1 MSVASKQKDDQ
12 IKVKQYIIDAKG
24 QKVAAVLD
32 IRELARVND
41 LIEDLIDLKTIEDRV
56 AEPAE
61 DYETYSRK
69 RKSRLHV

>member
-1 MSVASKQKDDQ
+1 MSVASRQKDDQ

-56 AEPAE
+56 AESAE

-69 RKSRLHV
+69 RKSRLNV

>member
-12 IKVKQYIIDAKG
+12 IKVKQYLIDAKG

-32 IRELARVND
+32 IKELARVND

>member
-1 MSVASKQKDDQ
+1 MSAATKQKDDQ
-12 IKVKQYIIDAKG
+12 IKVKQYLIDAKG

-32 IRELARVND
+32 IKELARVND

-69 RKSRLHV
+69 RKSRLNV

>member
-12 IKVKQYIIDAKG
+12 IRVKQYLIDAKG

-32 IRELARVND
+32 IKELARVNE
-41 LIEDLIDLKTIEDRV
+41 LLEDLIDLKTIEDRA
-56 AEPAE
+56 AEPVE

-69 RKSRLHV
+69 RKSRLNV

>member
-1 MSVASKQKDDQ
+1 MSIATKQKDDQ

-56 AEPAE
+56 AEPSE

>member
-1 MSVASKQKDDQ
+1 MTVVSKQKDDQ

-32 IRELARVND
+32 IRELVRVND

-56 AEPAE
+56 AEPSE
-61 DYETYSRK
+61 DYAAVRNRRDVY
-69 RKSRLHV
+69 RLR

>member
-1 MSVASKQKDDQ
+1 MSVATKQKDDQ

-61 DYETYSRK
+61 DYETYSRR

>member
-1 MSVASKQKDDQ
+1 MSVASSQKDDQ
-12 IKVKQYIIDAKG
+12 IKVKQYLIDAKG

-32 IRELARVND
+32 IKELARVND

-56 AEPAE
+56 AEPVE

>member
-1 MSVASKQKDDQ
+1 M
-12 IKVKQYIIDAKG
+12 
-24 QKVAAVLD
+24 LD

-61 DYETYSRK
+61 DYEIYSRK
-69 RKSRLHV
+69 RKCRLHV

>member
-1 MSVASKQKDDQ
+1 MSVASRQKDDQ

-56 AEPAE
+56 GESAE

-69 RKSRLHV
+69 RKSRLNV